1 MSQPTP
7 TRQLAKPKPN
17 ADRYTILLLIALFAM
32 IIGCVV
38 LYLEI
43 SAQGLPLMQ
52 VVPVQNAPIAEMIVE
67 TMQQLV
73 A

>member
-1 MSQPTP
+1 MSQATP
-7 TRQLAKPKPN
+7 TKPKPN
-17 ADRYTILLLIALFAM
+17 ADRYTVLLLIALFAV
-32 IIGCVV
+32 ILGCVT

-52 VVPVQNAPIAEMIVE
+52 AVPTQNAPIAETIIE
-67 TMQQLV
+67 TTQQLI